1 MLSKQSIFLSYSTIN
16 NNFER
21 HQYAGS
27 VNGIS
32 LCSQFS
38 QTAQTGD
45 TARRTKTQSNIWEKY
60 LDRLCASCHASDA
73 LVFEP
78 PAVLSQIVHL
88 PLFCLE
94 AHSLHTVDGESSC
107 SEARMPTSRGHHMD
121 HLNWSYKPISDF
133 FFTMFHNSYIPA

>member
-27 VNGIS
+27 LNGIS

-45 TARRTKTQSNIWEKY
+45 TARRTKTQSNIREKH